1 MESDDNEV
9 QCDGANGDDETNGDN
24 QHSQERT
31 LPEKI
36 TNVERSAATRKKVL
50 KATISCLNDLGY
62 EGTTVIK
69 VALEAG
75 VSRGAA
81 QHQFPSKTDLIIAAA
96 EFIVESQSKMRETMW
111 DSLISEKES
120 LSAIV
125 DFSWSLQS
133 HPDNIALLEIM
144 MATRNNVDLRTRF
157 APFFEHFIQLRY
169 FGAEKIT
176 QAIGGKEVDPELVA
190 LLRLHFSVMRGLA
203 LDALVTTDTDGID
216 AAIELLK
223 QHELEVLRKIIA
235 KHA

>member
-1 MESDDNEV
+1 MESDDHEQQSDSAV
-9 QCDGANGDDETNGDN
+9 DN
-24 QHSQERT
+24 TSDSSEKGVRG
-31 LPEKI
+31 KI
-36 TNVERSAATRKKVL
+36 TNVERSAATREKVL
-50 KATISCLNDLGY
+50 TATIRCLNDLGY

-69 VALEAG
+69 VARRAG

-81 QHQFPSKTDLIIAAA
+81 QHQFPSKIDLIIAAA

-111 DSLISEKES
+111 DSLISEEES

-125 DFSWSLQS
+125 DFSWSLQR

-144 MATRNNVDLRTRF
+144 MATRNNEELRIRF
-157 APFFEHFIQLRY
+157 APFFQHFIALRH

-176 QAIGGKEVDPELVA
+176 EAFGGKEVDPELVA

-216 AAIELLK
+216 AAIQLLK
-223 QHELEVLRKIIA
+223 QHELEILRKIIA
-235 KHA
+235 KNSYPK